1 MTEIQKEQITTLRLQ
16 GMGYMK
22 IGKMLGISNDT
33 VRSFCRRNGLSG
45 ETGKDAVLCKQCGK
59 VIKIIPKQKP
69 KKFCSDKC
77 RTLWWN
83 SHLECVERKAVYS
96 YTCACCGK
104 PFTAYGNKSRRYC
117 SHKCYITDR
126 FGGESGIGE

>member
-45 ETGKDAVLCKQCGK
+45 ETMSFETFNVWNVADKALC
-59 VIKIIPKQKP
+59 P
-69 KKFCSDKC
+69 
-77 RTLWWN
+77 TL
-83 SHLECVERKAVYS
+83 LK
-96 YTCACCGK
+96 
-104 PFTAYGNKSRRYC
+104 
-117 SHKCYITDR
+117 YIAEAGR
-126 FGGESGIGE
+126 LFAARAQA